1 MGRRLDRLATSLEM
15 RNTDPRLHST
25 PRLLSST
32 QGPPDIYTS
41 ISQSAALRCL
51 QRRAWLTARRRIHAP
66 TLECP
71 RRRNLLVDVNGGPNH
86 LKNLCD
92 ANMIQDAAGEKGGQP
107 LIKQASRSLRAGV
120 IDESRNHCAAGRAGV
135 LLLHGP
141 LLALPRPGRQAGS
154 GLKHSRGRDPA
165 GGRRRHQKR
174 RVAPPACSLPRSSF
188 KTELERRAPTPPP
201 PPRPGARRRV
211 TVRSGGRARL
221 GQSGAVSGNL
231 GPSRAIW
238 AHLGPSRAR
247 GERDKGSAAQER
259 RCSSSRATRTARCSS
274 SASPRPSPATRLR
287 PR

>member
-1 MGRRLDRLATSLEM
+1 M
-15 RNTDPRLHST
+15 
-25 PRLLSST
+25 
-32 QGPPDIYTS
+32 
-41 ISQSAALRCL
+41 
-51 QRRAWLTARRRIHAP
+51 
-66 TLECP
+66 
-71 RRRNLLVDVNGGPNH
+71 DVNGGPNH

-92 ANMIQDAAGEKGGQP
+92 ANMIQDAAGDKGGQP

-188 KTELERRAPTPPP
+188 KTREKSLHPPTPPTAW
-201 PPRPGARRRV
+201 G
-211 TVRSGGRARL
+211 L
-221 GQSGAVSGNL
+221 GLGVSRCGVADELVSGNL

-238 AHLGPSRAR
+238 GHLGPSRAR